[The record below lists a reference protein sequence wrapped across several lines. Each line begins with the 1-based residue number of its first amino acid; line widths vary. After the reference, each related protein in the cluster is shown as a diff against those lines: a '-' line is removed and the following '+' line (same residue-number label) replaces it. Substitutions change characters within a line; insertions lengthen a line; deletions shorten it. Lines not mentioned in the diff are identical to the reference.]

1 MLKHLLLTML
11 IAAVPVIELRGA
23 IPYGVAMGL
32 SPNIAFW
39 AAILGNMLPVPIII
53 LFVRGVFDFLR
64 NWPFWEEKIIYL
76 ERKAHLKGRAVRK
89 YRVLG
94 LMLLV
99 AIPLPGTGAWTG
111 ALVASLLEIRMRTA
125 LPTIFAGLMLAGS
138 IILTITYG
146 VGVLI

>member
-1 MLKHLLLTML
+1 MLNHLILTML
-11 IAAVPVIELRGA
+11 IAVVPVIELRGA

-32 SPNIAFW
+32 SPELAFC

-53 LFVRGVFDFLR
+53 LFVRGAFDFLR
-64 NWPFWEEKIIYL
+64 ERPFWKEKILYL
-76 ERKAHLKGRAVRK
+76 ERKAHLKGRTIRK

-111 ALVASLLEIRMRTA
+111 ALVAALLEIRMRTA
-125 LPTIFAGLMLAGS
+125 LPTIFAGLLLAGT

-146 VGVLI
+146 VGALL